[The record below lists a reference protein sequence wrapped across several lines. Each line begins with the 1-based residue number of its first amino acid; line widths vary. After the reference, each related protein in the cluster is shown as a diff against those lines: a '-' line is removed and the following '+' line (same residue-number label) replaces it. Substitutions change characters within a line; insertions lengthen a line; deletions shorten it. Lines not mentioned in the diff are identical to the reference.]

1 MAGRLKAV
9 LEGDFRDTV
18 LAPLVQRFGYAA
30 RTYRRA
36 FYVGFAALVAIAIGM
51 NALWEA
57 VATDLKSR
65 SLDFAVRARLS
76 SPAPDPQI
84 VILDIDERSLAQLS
98 AAFGRWPWPRSV
110 LAEAIAT
117 LEEQGARAIVL
128 NVMMSD
134 ADKANPDG
142 DRAFQEVAA
151 SAARTVHPMI
161 RLNPA
166 NDATSEVRVQDIP
179 GAVLLDPAA
188 MQRRI
193 AVLLPVFAGTH
204 DKLGVANLAVDD
216 DGAVRSHAPWWNEAG
231 FRLPS
236 IAQRAVSMAG
246 LAVESTERIT
256 QKGFI
261 LNWRNKRGD
270 YRRVSFADAFAS
282 MNGEEGFDLASLR
295 DAIVVIGVSAPGIA
309 TVKGTAAWPLT
320 DDNVILATAIDDLK
334 HGTHLRTLPLWAS
347 SLVSLLFVGAMA
359 WWFYVGV
366 SDTLINRWFGVG
378 QSLFVLLT
386 IGSVSFTN
394 YLVDLSDSFFFGM
407 AFFVVAKLYAI
418 VDHNASRGMPAYAAV
433 SARADRD
440 RMLLIGFS
448 TRRATKADLAGLRDD
463 LERRFGVDD
472 VFLLDNAFG
481 DGHLFD
487 PVCKGW
493 QFLVVLTAQ
502 RYIRDEHGAGSVSM
516 LSRGEW
522 TSIGKLMAGRGLR
535 GRLRVAELPT
545 EAGGDPLAV
554 RRVVG
559 EQLIQLS
566 AEMLQARE

>member
-1 MAGRLKAV
+1 MAGRLKAI

-18 LAPLVQRFGYAA
+18 LSPLVQRVGYAA
-30 RTYRRA
+30 RSYRRV
-36 FYVGFAALVAIAIGM
+36 FYVGFATLVALAIGL

-76 SPAPDPQI
+76 SPIADPMI
-84 VILDIDERSLAQLS
+84 VILDVDERSLAQLS
-98 AAFGRWPWPRSV
+98 EKFGRWPWPRSV

-117 LEEQGARAIVL
+117 LEEKGARAIVL

-151 SAARTVHPMI
+151 SAEHAVFPMI

-166 NDATSEVRVQDIP
+166 NDATSDVLVKHIP
-179 GAVLLDPAA
+179 GAVFLDSAA
-188 MQRRI
+188 MERRI

-204 DKLGVANLAVDD
+204 DKLGVANLEVDD
-216 DGAVRSHAPWWNEAG
+216 DGAVRRHAPWWNEAG

-236 IAQRAVSMAG
+236 IALRAISTAG
-246 LAVESTERIT
+246 LKFESTERVVD
-256 QKGFI
+256 KGFI
-261 LNWRNKRGD
+261 LNWRNKRGE

-282 MNGEEGFDLASLR
+282 MNGEEGFDLETLR

-347 SLVSLLFVGAMA
+347 SIVSLLFVGAMA

-366 SDTLINRWFGVG
+366 SDSVINRWFGVG

-394 YLVDLSDSFFFGM
+394 YLVDLSDSFFFGFG
-407 AFFVVAKLYAI
+407 FFVVAKLYAI
-418 VDHNASRGMPAYAAV
+418 IDHNASRGMPAYAAV

-448 TRRATKADLAGLRDD
+448 TRQVTKADLAGLRDD
-463 LERRFGVDD
+463 LERRVGVDD

-493 QFLVVLTAQ
+493 NFLVVLTAA
-502 RYIRDEHGAGSVSM
+502 RYIRDEAQAGSVSI

-522 TSIGKLMAGRGLR
+522 TSIGDLMGKRGLQ
-535 GRLRVAELPT
+535 GWLRVADLPT
-545 EAGGDPLAV
+545 EAGDDPLAV
-554 RRVVG
+554 QRVVG

-566 AEMLQARE
+566 AEMLQARA